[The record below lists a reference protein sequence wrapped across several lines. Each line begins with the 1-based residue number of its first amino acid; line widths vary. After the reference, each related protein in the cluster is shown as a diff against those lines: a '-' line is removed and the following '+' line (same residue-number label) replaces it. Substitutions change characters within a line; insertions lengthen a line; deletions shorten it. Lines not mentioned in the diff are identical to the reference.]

1 MTGGHLIA
9 IFGVRLLK
17 EKRNLIEAQVITDS
31 QNGNPSNFMLT
42 NPLVE
47 EIHHWSI
54 SSLVQC
60 SVNQMETLICLIRN
74 WAYSNSNW
82 LAFNL
87 VLRYFNGVLSR
98 FGPCTC
104 FEFSYYNLL
113 LFFVLIE
120 SFYSYSDPVKISLR
134 VPLLFFKLCS

>member
-47 EIHHWSI
+47 EIHH
-54 SSLVQC
+54 
-60 SVNQMETLICLIRN
+60 
-74 WAYSNSNW
+74 
-82 LAFNL
+82 
-87 VLRYFNGVLSR
+87 
-98 FGPCTC
+98 
-104 FEFSYYNLL
+104 
-113 LFFVLIE
+113 
-120 SFYSYSDPVKISLR
+120 
-134 VPLLFFKLCS
+134 